1 MRSVQISCLSPVWII
16 TAEAAASLRHKQPPS
31 CLRLSFSVNVS
42 FFNARHTNLDSV
54 STHPS
59 LFQDYS
65 SFFLNLTSILFPF
78 FFFFLAPFLL
88 HFQFSLHAFTDLSPS
103 SLQSPFCSDS
113 QSLKTN
119 PKFPL
124 FRAFLF
130 PPLIIFHSSFSPPA
144 RFLSFLEIPLQ
155 VSLSVPSH
163 SLLSFNCP
171 LLHLVPISNF
181 IPFIF
186 LSSLPLPPSLPHIHS
201 RSPTLFPSSPA
212 SLFLFSF

>member
-1 MRSVQISCLSPVWII
+1 MSGFWTCGTQTWTSSQHIHP
-16 TAEAAASLRHKQPPS
+16 
-31 CLRLSFSVNVS
+31 FSRTTDH
-42 FFNARHTNLDSV
+42 FLILI
-54 STHPS
+54 PS
-59 LFQDYS
+59 LFLILFRA
-65 SFFLNLTSILFPF
+65 SFFFHL
-78 FFFFLAPFLL
+78 
-88 HFQFSLHAFTDLSPS
+88 QFSLYPFAHV
-103 SLQSPFCSDS
+103 SLFCSLFKSLLRSPFRSDS

-130 PPLIIFHSSFSPPA
+130 PPLIIFHSSFPPLA
-144 RFLSFLEIPLQ
+144 RSLSFLEIPLQ

-186 LSSLPLPPSLPHIHS
+186 LSSLPLPPSLLPH
-201 RSPTLFPSSPA
+201 
-212 SLFLFSF
+212 SLAA

>member
-1 MRSVQISCLSPVWII
+1 MPLSSFIPSFDFMRSLICLFF
-16 TAEAAASLRHKQPPS
+16 AAYLNPSFPPS
-31 CLRLSFSVNVS
+31 F
-42 FFNARHTNLDSV
+42 
-54 STHPS
+54 
-59 LFQDYS
+59 
-65 SFFLNLTSILFPF
+65 
-78 FFFFLAPFLL
+78 
-88 HFQFSLHAFTDLSPS
+88 
-103 SLQSPFCSDS
+103 LQSPFRSDS

-130 PPLIIFHSSFSPPA
+130 PPLIIFHSSFFPLA

-155 VSLSVPSH
+155 VSLSVPSY

-186 LSSLPLPPSLPHIHS
+186 LSSLPLLPSLLIPSHPPSQPNFVSFSLAS
-201 RSPTLFPSSPA
+201 LFPSEDP
-212 SLFLFSF
+212 